1 MRKAVLTFT
10 TMLFVIGTIGSN
22 IGPALVDNHPSLVLA
37 LSSRNR
43 NLFGSVPYIDV
54 IPYAAIGFVRIL
66 IAGIA
71 LYFVG
76 RWYGQKALGWVEG
89 NLGELPAIYRWT
101 EKAVDKGGSIAL
113 VLMPGS
119 NVVCLLLGHKHMSIK
134 RFVPLL
140 SIGIVIKLVVLRLG
154 GDQFEDQIRS
164 FLKGIEQYQWY
175 VVAALFGL
183 SFFQSMRKG
192 RGKRIIFNI
201 FPSIDTPTCATST
214 RTFNE
219 LAASLDNTE
228 VYCVSADLP
237 FAQGRFC
244 GAEGI
249 SNVKTAS
256 SFRTNFGS
264 AFGLTLT
271 SGVLKGILA
280 RAVVVA
286 DEKGKVLHTE
296 LVSEIANEPNYV
308 AAINSLR

>member
-22 IGPALVDNHPSLVLA
+22 IGPALVDNHPSLVIA

-71 LYFVG
+71 LFFVG
-76 RWYGQKALGWVEG
+76 RWYGEKALGWVEG

-101 EKAVDKGGSIAL
+101 EKAVDKAGSVAL

-119 NVVCLLLGHKHMSIK
+119 NVVCLLLGHKRMNAK
-134 RFVPLL
+134 RFIPLL

-164 FLKGIEQYQWY
+164 FLSGIEQYQWY
-175 VVAALFGL
+175 FVAVLFGI

-192 RGKRIIFNI
+192 R
-201 FPSIDTPTCATST
+201 PSSD
-214 RTFNE
+214 
-219 LAASLDNTE
+219 
-228 VYCVSADLP
+228 
-237 FAQGRFC
+237 
-244 GAEGI
+244 
-249 SNVKTAS
+249 
-256 SFRTNFGS
+256 
-264 AFGLTLT
+264 
-271 SGVLKGILA
+271 
-280 RAVVVA
+280 
-286 DEKGKVLHTE
+286 
-296 LVSEIANEPNYV
+296 
-308 AAINSLR
+308 

>member
-1 MRKAVLTFT
+1 MAAKKKSKKVAKKATKKSVKKKAAKKTVKKSAKKSTNKASKKKTAKKSPAKKKT
-10 TMLFVIGTIGSN
+10 TTVTLGGNPANLIGS
-22 IGPALVDNHPSLVLA
+22 
-37 LSSRNR
+37 
-43 NLFGSVPYIDV
+43 
-54 IPYAAIGFVRIL
+54 
-66 IAGIA
+66 
-71 LYFVG
+71 
-76 RWYGQKALGWVEG
+76 
-89 NLGELPAIYRWT
+89 LPA
-101 EKAVDKGGSIAL
+101 KGSTLPKFELTTG
-113 VLMPGS
+113 
-119 NVVCLLLGHKHMSIK
+119 
-134 RFVPLL
+134 
-140 SIGIVIKLVVLRLG
+140 KL
-154 GDQFEDQIRS
+154 QEINNNS
-164 FLKGIEQYQWY
+164 LK
-175 VVAALFGL
+175 
-183 SFFQSMRKG
+183 
-192 RGKRIIFNI
+192 GKRIIFNI

-264 AFGLTLT
+264 AFGLTLMG
-271 SGVLKGILA
+271 GVLKGILA

>member
-1 MRKAVLTFT
+1 MKKAAKKSPAKKKAT
-10 TMLFVIGTIGSN
+10 TVTLGGNPANLIGSLPVK
-22 IGPALVDNHPSLVLA
+22 GASLPK
-37 LSSRNR
+37 
-43 NLFGSVPYIDV
+43 F
-54 IPYAAIGFVRIL
+54 
-66 IAGIA
+66 
-71 LYFVG
+71 
-76 RWYGQKALGWVEG
+76 
-89 NLGELPAIYRWT
+89 ELT
-101 EKAVDKGGSIAL
+101 TG
-113 VLMPGS
+113 
-119 NVVCLLLGHKHMSIK
+119 
-134 RFVPLL
+134 
-140 SIGIVIKLVVLRLG
+140 KL
-154 GDQFEDQIRS
+154 QEINNNS
-164 FLKGIEQYQWY
+164 LK
-175 VVAALFGL
+175 
-183 SFFQSMRKG
+183 
-192 RGKRIIFNI
+192 GKRIIFNI

-264 AFGLTLT
+264 AFGLTLMG
-271 SGVLKGILA
+271 GVLKGILA